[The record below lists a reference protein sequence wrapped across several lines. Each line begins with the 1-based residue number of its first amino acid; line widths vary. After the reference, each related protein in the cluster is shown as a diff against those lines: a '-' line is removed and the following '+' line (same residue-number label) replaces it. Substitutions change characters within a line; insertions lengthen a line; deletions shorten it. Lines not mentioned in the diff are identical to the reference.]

1 MIIDCIIIEDEP
13 LAMNRTKGYV
23 QKIPYLNLIG
33 EFNSGL
39 DALGF
44 IKSNQVDLI
53 LLDIEMDDL
62 TGIELLKTL
71 ERPPKVIITTAY
83 ENYALQGYEL
93 DIADYLLKPFSFE
106 RFLKAIEKT
115 SNYFQNRIIND
126 KDYLFVKTEYRMEKI
141 SFSNILFI
149 EGMGDYRNIQT
160 SSKKILTL
168 QTFGELEKYLS
179 KDRFIRVH
187 KSYLVSI
194 DKIEFVE
201 RSRIKIGDKRIPISD
216 TYKDGFFQ
224 RIGFSNGK

>member
-13 LAMNRTKGYV
+13 LAMERTKGYV
-23 QKIPYLNLIG
+23 HKIPYLNLIG
-33 EFNSGL
+33 EFNNGL
-39 DALGF
+39 DALAF
-44 IKSNQVDLI
+44 LKSNQVDLI

-71 ERPPKVIITTAY
+71 ENQLKVIITTAY

-93 DIADYLLKPFSFE
+93 DIADYLLKPFGFE
-106 RFLKAIEKT
+106 RFLKAIEKIA
-115 SNYFQNRIIND
+115 NHFHNKEINE

-141 SFSNILFI
+141 SFTDILFI

-160 SSKKILTL
+160 PRKKILTL
-168 QTFGELEKYLS
+168 QTFGELEKYLP

>member
-13 LAMNRTKGYV
+13 LAMERTKGYV
-23 QKIPYLNLIG
+23 HKIPYLNLIG
-33 EFNSGL
+33 EFNNGL
-39 DALGF
+39 DALAF
-44 IKSNQVDLI
+44 LKSNQVDLI

-71 ERPPKVIITTAY
+71 ENPPKVIITTAY

-93 DIADYLLKPFSFE
+93 NIADYLLKPFGFE

-115 SNYFQNRIIND
+115 ANHFHNKAINE
-126 KDYLFVKTEYRMEKI
+126 KDYLFIKTEYRMEKV
-141 SFSNILFI
+141 SFTDILYI

-160 SSKKILTL
+160 PNKKILTL
-168 QTFGELEKYLS
+168 QTFGELEKYLP

-187 KSYLVSI
+187 KSYVVSM

-201 RSRIKIGDKRIPISD
+201 RNRIKIGDKRIPISD
-216 TYKDGFFQ
+216 TYKGDFLQ
-224 RIGFSNGK
+224 QIGFSNRK